1 MSSDEIPPKS
11 IRNIQKALQSN
22 SVIRDAARLQKS
34 IELSSSEHQGV
45 ASFVADMQ
53 RLSGSLN
60 QMHINS
66 IIDVAI
72 PKGLASTSEAFLAM
86 KKFKLP
92 KGVAAKALEFQSSF
106 ERFKHLGSGVASQ
119 LLRQQEQISDFLR
132 DMDES
137 RLSALRELSLFKGL
151 DNLPPVA
158 SMAME
163 FSVQAEEMYSSAVTI
178 NPKSALNEGVVDEI
192 QSSDDFNNLSYQT
205 KRVFY
210 SLICL
215 IVVIL
220 QSVITSYTTPYLKEK
235 IDEVVNPSDS
245 QVRHIVLGV
254 DNNILK
260 HIRYIS
266 GSRVNVRQSPSMKS
280 ETLNILERGKLVTVV
295 DKSNRKWVEVEY
307 EIDGEKYTGW
317 VSRKYALILHK

>member
-1 MSSDEIPPKS
+1 M
-11 IRNIQKALQSN
+11 
-22 SVIRDAARLQKS
+22 
-34 IELSSSEHQGV
+34 
-45 ASFVADMQ
+45 
-53 RLSGSLN
+53 
-60 QMHINS
+60 
-66 IIDVAI
+66 
-72 PKGLASTSEAFLAM
+72 
-86 KKFKLP
+86 
-92 KGVAAKALEFQSSF
+92 
-106 ERFKHLGSGVASQ
+106 
-119 LLRQQEQISDFLR
+119 
-132 DMDES
+132 
-137 RLSALRELSLFKGL
+137 
-151 DNLPPVA
+151 
-158 SMAME
+158 
-163 FSVQAEEMYSSAVTI
+163 
-178 NPKSALNEGVVDEI
+178 
-192 QSSDDFNNLSYQT
+192 
-205 KRVFY
+205 
-210 SLICL
+210 